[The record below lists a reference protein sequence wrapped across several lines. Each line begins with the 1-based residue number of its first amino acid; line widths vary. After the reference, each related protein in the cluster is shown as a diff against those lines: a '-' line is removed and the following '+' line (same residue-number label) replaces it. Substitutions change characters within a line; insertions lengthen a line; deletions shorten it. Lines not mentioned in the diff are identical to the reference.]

1 MSWEKV
7 KIKEIWKGFYDGPH
21 ATPPVSDCGGI
32 FLGISNI
39 TPNGHIDLSD
49 IKYISEQDL
58 PKWTKRVV
66 PQGGDI
72 VFSYEAT
79 LNLYAIIPENFYG
92 CLGRRMALIRVDEN
106 KISNKFLYYYFF
118 SDEWRATIAENTIVG
133 ATVDRIPIAKFPEF
147 PISLPSLKEQ
157 KRIADIL
164 SAYDDLIENNQKQ
177 IKLLEE
183 AAQRLYKQ
191 WFIDL
196 RYPGHETTPIV
207 DGLPEGWSITKIQD
221 VCDNIG
227 AGGTPSRSQKAFWQD
242 GNIDWF
248 KTQELCDCWL
258 FESSE
263 KISEEGLKR
272 SAAKMFPA
280 NSILMAIYASPTL
293 GRLGILTK
301 KACSN
306 QAALCLQADESKVSN
321 YWLYLKLFE
330 LRDRFNSIARGAGQQ
345 NISGIIVKETE
356 IALPPYSIMQKF
368 TELVKPFFEKQRI
381 LQLQNISLTKTRD
394 RLLPKLM
401 NGELEV

>member
-1 MSWEKV
+1 MAWEKV

-147 PISLPSLKEQ
+147 PISLPPLKEQ

-196 RYPGHETTPIV
+196 RYPGHETTKIV
-207 DGLPEGWSITKIQD
+207 DGLPEGWKKGKVGDVAEFKRGKVITKAQ
-221 VCDNIG
+221 V
-227 AGGTPSRSQKAFWQD
+227 AD
-242 GNIDWF
+242 GNIPVVAGGLEPAYYHNTANTTAPVITVSGSGANAGFVQLYNENVFASDCSF
-248 KTQELCDCWL
+248 ADVNTTPYVYFVYSLLKDKKTELDSLQKGAAQPHVYAKDINALATIIPTDEILKKYTKIVSPYFDKIKILKTQN
-258 FESSE
+258 
-263 KISEEGLKR
+263 K
-272 SAAKMFPA
+272 
-280 NSILMAIYASPTL
+280 N
-293 GRLGILTK
+293 LT
-301 KACSN
+301 
-306 QAALCLQADESKVSN
+306 QA
-321 YWLYLKLFE
+321 
-330 LRDRFNSIARGAGQQ
+330 
-345 NISGIIVKETE
+345 
-356 IALPPYSIMQKF
+356 
-368 TELVKPFFEKQRI
+368 
-381 LQLQNISLTKTRD
+381 RD

-401 NGELEV
+401 NGEIF

>member
-1 MSWEKV
+1 MAWEKV

-164 SAYDDLIENNQKQ
+164 SAYDNLIENNQKQ

-207 DGLPEGWSITKIQD
+207 DGLPEGWRKEKLVDLASVQFGYAFD
-221 VCDNIG
+221 GSLFNSNG
-227 AGGTPSRSQKAFWQD
+227 NGTPIVRIRNIPDGFTNDYTTENAPEEYIINNGDIVVGMDGEFHINSWSGDKSYLVQRSCCFRPHNPKIK
-242 GNIDWF
+242 G
-248 KTQELCDCWL
+248 WL
-258 FESSE
+258 
-263 KISEEGLKR
+263 LW
-272 SAAKMFPA
+272 
-280 NSILMAIYASPTL
+280 AIHDP
-293 GRLGILTK
+293 IK
-301 KACSN
+301 
-306 QAALCLQADESKVSN
+306 
-321 YWLYLKLFE
+321 
-330 LRDRFNSIARGAGQQ
+330 
-345 NISGIIVKETE
+345 
-356 IALPPYSIMQKF
+356 
-368 TELVKPFFEKQRI
+368 FFEKTVVGATVAHLGKKHIDTIELLMSPENLYKPFQDFFNKR
-381 LQLQNISLTKTRD
+381 QLLLNQNCKLAESRN

-401 NGELEV
+401 NGEII

>member
-1 MSWEKV
+1 MAWEKV

-58 PKWTKRVV
+58 SKWTKRVV

-147 PISLPSLKEQ
+147 PISLPPLKEQ

-196 RYPGHETTPIV
+196 RFPGHETTPIV
-207 DGLPEGWSITKIQD
+207 DGIPQGWRNGCIEEIAEFKRGKVITKAQ
-221 VCDNIG
+221 VVEGNIPVV
-227 AGGTPSRSQKAFWQD
+227 AGGLEPAYYHNTANTTAPVITVSGSGANAGYAQLYNENVFASDCSFADVNTTPYVYFVYCLLKDKKTELDSLQKGAAQPHVYAKD
-242 GNIDWF
+242 INALA
-248 KTQELCDCWL
+248 TLL
-258 FESSE
+258 PP
-263 KISEEGLKR
+263 EEMLKLYT
-272 SAAKMFPA
+272 K
-280 NSILMAIYASPTL
+280 YASP
-293 GRLGILTK
+293 
-301 KACSN
+301 
-306 QAALCLQADESKVSN
+306 
-321 YWLYLKLFE
+321 Y
-330 LRDRFNSIARGAGQQ
+330 
-345 NISGIIVKETE
+345 
-356 IALPPYSIMQKF
+356 
-368 TELVKPFFEKQRI
+368 FEKAKALKKQI
-381 LQLQNISLTKTRD
+381 KNLTQSRD